1 MRRIKGA
8 VVSADER
15 ESQLRLILNYGHTIG
30 HALEAVTAY
39 GRFRHGEAVAVG
51 LMGAAEIARRVGL
64 IDAALVE
71 RHRALLERFGLPVLA
86 PGVEPGALLSAI
98 QGDKKVAGGRV
109 RWVLLEGV
117 GVPVIQQDVPPAIVE
132 DVVAGLT
139 TTIVSGRAG
148 G

>member
-1 MRRIKGA
+1 
-8 VVSADER
+8 
-15 ESQLRLILNYGHTIG
+15 
-30 HALEAVTAY
+30 
-39 GRFRHGEAVAVG
+39 
-51 LMGAAEIARRVGL
+51 MGAAEIARRVGL

-98 QGDKKVAGGRV
+98 QGDKKVAGGAGV